1 MKFYGYNRC
10 STCRKALAWLKER
23 GWAPQVLDITVH
35 PPSRVELDQ
44 ALAQLGRSA
53 LLNTSGQR
61 YREIGAAAVKAM
73 ADTSLLDALAADGR
87 LVKRPV
93 LITDSGTVLTG
104 FRAEQWQAALGE

>member
-10 STCRKALAWLKER
+10 STCRKASAWLQER
-23 GWAPQVLDITVH
+23 GWAPEVLDITIH
-35 PPSRVELDQ
+35 PPSRAELEQ

-61 YREIGAAAVKAM
+61 YREMGPAAVKAM
-73 ADTSLLDALAADGR
+73 DDNSLLDALAADGR

-93 LITDSGTVLTG
+93 LITDAGTVLTG
-104 FRAEQWQAALGE
+104 FRAEQWQAALGG